1 MHAWKLTHT
10 WCWHLVVAISLCS
23 NNNPAYCLLSQVH
36 LASLGLLLV
45 RCQWCSS
52 FPGQKKSPDWSR
64 NIFLSF
70 FSIFNCITMF
80 DPSFPDVVV
89 EAFYI
94 LCQQSNVYLSETWT
108 VFPLFFYI
116 LNPGVWSRGV
126 LPTFG
131 GCRGSSQS
139 RTRHQNWYS
148 QIHNQPAGPYQ
159 RPPGRCRFKKN
170 IYISISLLLTS
181 DKFENPNAVSLN
193 KSLWTNLV
201 RYSDSFVIFN
211 FDSHWR
217 LIKLDLFCLLPLQR
231 WFIWSILA
239 RFTDQRAESLMTLER
254 QHLHRY
260 KLTLNGYQ
268 MHTVNPKVTQEEQMA
283 LMSHVF

>member
-1 MHAWKLTHT
+1 MYIWVKPELSFLYFFIFWIQEFDPEEFYQRLEAAEGQAKVGQGIKTDIPRYI
-10 WCWHLVVAISLCS
+10 IS
-23 NNNPAYCLLSQVH
+23 Q
-36 LASLGLLLV
+36 LGLTRDPLEGADL
-45 RCQWCSS
+45 
-52 FPGQKKSPDWSR
+52 KK
-64 NIFLSF
+64 
-70 FSIFNCITMF
+70 
-80 DPSFPDVVV
+80 
-89 EAFYI
+89 Y
-94 LCQQSNVYLSETWT
+94 
-108 VFPLFFYI
+108 
-116 LNPGVWSRGV
+116 
-126 LPTFG
+126 
-131 GCRGSSQS
+131 
-139 RTRHQNWYS
+139 
-148 QIHNQPAGPYQ
+148 
-159 RPPGRCRFKKN
+159 

-181 DKFENPNAVSLN
+181 DKFENPNVVSLN